1 MCPPTFRG
9 RARSFSRLGPFPYQA
24 GLAAKA
30 CSKCRE
36 WASQPACASTIL
48 AALARRAYRRP
59 VTEADIAGLMV
70 FFDDGRADGGFESG
84 IEMAVRRLLV
94 SPEFLFRTEADPADI
109 TPDTNYPVSDLELA
123 SRLSFFLWSSIPDD
137 ELLDLADRGRLRQPV
152 VLEQQVRRMLA
163 DRRSHAIV
171 ENLVGQWL
179 FLRNVPALGPDPYKD
194 PDFDESLRRALR
206 RETELFFGS
215 VMRDDRSVVEL
226 LDADYTFL
234 NERLARHY
242 DIPFV
247 HGDHFRRVTLP
258 EGSPRGGLLGQ
269 GSILSV
275 TSHPNRT
282 SPVVRGKWILEN
294 ILGVSP
300 PAPPPDVPELDE
312 PEHLA
317 TAVSMRDR
325 MVAHRAN
332 PACAGCHRMMDPLG
346 LALEHFDQAGR
357 WRSVEESF
365 DSRSA
370 SFVPIDTSGVLPDGT
385 AFEGAVGLRAV
396 LVRRADRFV
405 ATLTEKL
412 LTYALGRGLESYD
425 MPAVRAI
432 TRDAARDDHS
442 FSSLVL
448 GLLNFA
454 CDHG

>member
-1 MCPPTFRG
+1 VCRPTD
-9 RARSFSRLGPFPYQA
+9 P
-24 GLAAKA
+24 
-30 CSKCRE
+30 
-36 WASQPACASTIL
+36 SQEAACASTIL

-59 VTEADIAGLMV
+59 IIEADAAGLLR
-70 FFDDGRADGGFESG
+70 FYEEGRDEGTFESG
-84 IEMAVRRLLV
+84 IEMAIRRLLV
-94 SPEFLFRTEADPADI
+94 SPEFLFRTESDRTDI
-109 TPDTNYPVSDLELA
+109 APNTNYQVSDLELA

-137 ELLDLADRGRLRQPV
+137 ELLDLASRGTLHQPG
-152 VLEQQVRRMLA
+152 VLEQQVRRMLT
-163 DRRSHAIV
+163 DPRSRAIV
-171 ENLVGQWL
+171 DNFVGQWL

-194 PDFDESLRRALR
+194 PDFDESLRLALR
-206 RETELFFGS
+206 RETELFFEA

-242 DIPFV
+242 GIPFV

-258 EGSPRGGLLGQ
+258 ADSARGGLLGQ

-300 PAPPPDVPELDE
+300 PAPPPDVPELVE

-325 MVAHRAN
+325 MTAHRAN
-332 PACAGCHRMMDPLG
+332 PACASCHRMMDPLG
-346 LALEHFDQAGR
+346 LALENFDQAGR
-357 WRSVEESF
+357 WRIVEESF

-370 SFVPIDTSGVLPDGT
+370 SFVPIDTAGTLPDGT
-385 AFEGAVGLRAV
+385 TFEGAAELRSV
-396 LVRRADRFV
+396 LVNRSDRFV
-405 ATLTEKL
+405 ATMTEKL

-425 MPAVRAI
+425 MPAIRTI
-432 TRDAARDDHS
+432 TREAARDDHR
-442 FSSLVL
+442 FSALVL
-448 GLLNFA
+448 GVVRSLPFQMRRSES
-454 CDHG
+454 